1 MGGCHRAVEEVKGS
15 VGVKVV
21 RGLEV
26 CQAKGAR
33 DHIPEPAEG
42 GSWTLRGNVPGRQ
55 SSDHLTAF
63 LGQVMPWEIGREGK
77 GGRLL

>member
-26 CQAKGAR
+26 FQAKGAR
-33 DHIPEPAEG
+33 D
-42 GSWTLRGNVPGRQ
+42 Q
-55 SSDHLTAF
+55 SRYRS
-63 LGQVMPWEIGREGK
+63 
-77 GGRLL
+77 

>member
-1 MGGCHRAVEEVKGS
+1 MEEVKGS

-21 RGLEV
+21 LALGA
-26 CQAKGAR
+26 CQAQGAR

-42 GSWTLRGNVPGRQ
+42 GSWTLRSNVPGRQ

-77 GGRLL
+77 GGRLF